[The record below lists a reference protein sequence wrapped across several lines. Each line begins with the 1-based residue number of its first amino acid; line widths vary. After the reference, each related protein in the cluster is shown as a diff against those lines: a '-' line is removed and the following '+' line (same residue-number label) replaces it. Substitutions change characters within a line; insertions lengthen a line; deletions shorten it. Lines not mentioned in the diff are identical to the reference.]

1 MQWMKLDAGQTAFS
15 IPSDGRGG
23 KCTFRGATTA
33 ANTTHAVAA
42 PLANPQGGRIGYG
55 TWSVTDANGT
65 PFNAAFAG
73 NAAGAFAN
81 IAVGDL
87 LVTADGFWATVA
99 SKTAPGTVTI
109 RDIWRHATN
118 PALDATTPAAATA
131 CAVFSPSILQ
141 GQRAERRPCVLER
154 VIVHRAPISA
164 VATFDVLAGDG
175 ATEIVPTTTLQGSAA
190 VTTPLPIPLEL
201 EIPWRGPFGL
211 VASATTVDLCIFFSN
226 AD

>member
-1 MQWMKLDAGQTAFS
+1 MQWMKLDANQNVFS

-33 ANTTHAVAA
+33 ADTTHAVAA
-42 PLANPQGGRIGYG
+42 PPANPQGGRIGYG
-55 TWSVTDANGT
+55 TWSLTDANAT

-73 NAAGAFAN
+73 NGAGAFAN

-118 PALDATTPAAATA
+118 PALDGTTPANAGAVA
-131 CAVFSPSILQ
+131 CFSPSILQ
-141 GQRAERRPCVLER
+141 GEREQRRPCFIER
-154 VIVHRAPISA
+154 VNIVNTPIAAIAS
-164 VATFDVLAGDG
+164 FDVLSCDG
-175 ATEIVPTTTLQGSAA
+175 STEIVPTTFMNGSAA
-190 VTTPLPIPLEL
+190 VATSIPRDLDL

-211 VASATTVDLCIFFSN
+211 RASATTVDLCLFFSL